1 MVLKNYEDRLDFLNR
16 NIDKINKAVSDFLGF
31 DVNFEVRTF
40 QVDGSDYLVTLRDDT
55 NIRDKCGTMSKGFES
70 VRLSDF
76 GIWWNNDFV
85 CIVIDCVCLP
95 IIGGDLHDVIIC
107 KVFIVG
113 DEVSVRSAG

>member
-1 MVLKNYEDRLDFLNR
+1 MILKNYEDRLDFLNR
-16 NIDKINKAVSDFLGF
+16 NIDKINKSVSDFLGL
-31 DVNFEVRTF
+31 DVNLEVRTF
-40 QVDGSDYLVTLRDDT
+40 QYGTNKLITLRDDT
-55 NIRDKCGTMSKGFES
+55 NIRDKCGTMSKYFES

>member
-55 NIRDKCGTMSKGFES
+55 NIRDKY
-70 VRLSDF
+70 
-76 GIWWNNDFV
+76 
-85 CIVIDCVCLP
+85 CVCLP